1 MEGFRC
7 SFLVFLTLALAAS
20 FPLTANAHTIF
31 TTLFINDVS
40 QGDGTCVRMNTDPEH
55 CTSPVPSVTS
65 DDMACG
71 INGEQPVAFTCP
83 APVGAKLTFQWRLWA
98 DAEQPGV
105 IDISHKGPC
114 AVYAKQMTNMSAED
128 AAAGPGWIKLWDEGY
143 DAGAG
148 KWCTEKLID
157 SGGLLSVAVPASL
170 PPGSS
175 WLFRPELLALHN
187 AAAGDPQFYV
197 GCAQVY
203 ITAAPSSSSSSSSS
217 SSDAPATAVQT
228 DPGVLALPAG
238 KSVSIPGYLRA
249 SDPGL
254 TFDIYA
260 PSFPYPIPGP
270 DVYIPSSSSFSS
282 SLSPLSSPPPLV
294 PPSSS
299 YLIKNANWVGR
310 ELDAYA
316 TEEGC
321 WAALEACWARA
332 GACYGAAPPTGS
344 ANCRAWEGRCEE
356 VQDACAAGDF
366 RGPPRAGRKL
376 ASQEPAPP
384 APEDI
389 PPAVNANANAAG

>member
-1 MEGFRC
+1 MESIRR
-7 SFLVFLTLALAAS
+7 SLLVFLTLALAAS
-20 FPLTANAHTIF
+20 LPPTANAHTIF

-40 QGDGTCVRMNTDPEH
+40 QGDGTCIRMNTDPQH

-114 AVYAKQMTNMSAED
+114 AVYAKQVSNMSTD

-148 KWCTEKLID
+148 QWCTEKLID
-157 SGGLLSVAVPASL
+157 SGGLLSLDVPASL

-203 ITAAPSSSSSSSSS
+203 ITAAAAA
-217 SSDAPATAVQT
+217 SDGDTSPIPDP
-228 DPGVLALPAG
+228 DPGLLPLPAG

-260 PSFPYPIPGP
+260 PSPSPYPIPGP
-270 DVYIPSSSSFSS
+270 AVYIPASPSSESQSQ
-282 SLSPLSSPPPLV
+282 PATTTTTTTAVVVIPPPLV

-321 WAALEACWARA
+321 WAASELCWARA
-332 GACYGAAPPTGS
+332 GACYDAAPPTGS
-344 ANCRAWEGRCEE
+344 ANCRAWEARCDE
-356 VQDACAAGDF
+356 VQDACAGGDF
-366 RGPPRAGRKL
+366 RGPPRAGQKL
-376 ASQEPAPP
+376 PSQEPAPP

-389 PPAVNANANAAG
+389 PPAVNAAR